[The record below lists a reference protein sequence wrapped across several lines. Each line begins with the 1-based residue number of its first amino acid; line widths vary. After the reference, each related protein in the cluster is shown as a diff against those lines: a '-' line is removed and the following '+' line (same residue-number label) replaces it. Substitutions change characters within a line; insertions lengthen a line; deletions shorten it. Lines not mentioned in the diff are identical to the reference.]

1 VENKIVN
8 TKLGSFESNLWGY
21 HFLIPKTISEYFTK
35 GNNRR
40 VVVTFNDELKNHC
53 AIMSSQEGPFIM
65 LNKGIVKQLKIRTG
79 DLVKLEITKDN
90 SEYGMPICEE
100 FEAVIFGDEVV
111 FEYFQKLT
119 PGRQRNLIHLV
130 NKIKNPDI
138 KINRSMAIAEHLIEA
153 HGAIDFKELNE
164 KIKEFNQ
171 RTRIN

>member
-1 VENKIVN
+1 MENKIIN
-8 TKLGSFESNLWGY
+8 AKLGSFESNLWEY
-21 HFLIPKTISEYFTK
+21 HFLVPKTISEYFTK
-35 GNNRR
+35 GNNHR

-65 LNKGIVKQLKIRTG
+65 LNKGIVKQLKIKTG
-79 DLVKLEITKDN
+79 DLVKLEITNDN

-100 FEAVIFGDEVV
+100 FEAVIFGDELV
-111 FEYFQKLT
+111 FEYFQRLT
-119 PGRQRNLIHLV
+119 PGKQRNLIHLA
-130 NKIKNPDI
+130 NKIKNPNI

-153 HGAIDFKELNE
+153 RGAIDFKYLNE